1 MQHLPDIS
9 NIDVSMCNINKEI
22 IDSVC
27 LSPPT
32 RARVH
37 KKYVFTYDDISLDIV
52 EQSNESLSPNI
63 PDNIMSDF
71 MEDITSQDATQLR
84 NVALKLLLEL
94 YRVLMGTFLIVFVP
108 QECVVQNTSQ
118 LCTFSENIRRSGI
131 FETSTLFMNVLS
143 LFCFLI
149 LYAIEYRREH
159 KMICYLHVSKSKP
172 QDNESVKQELVALSQ
187 TRRTTLLK
195 LDHDYATIGK
205 YVLCAFTLNTGMS
218 AVVIF
223 NNYID
228 TSTISVFLT
237 NVLFMGMKMYD
248 IYYIMK
254 TDENI
259 FYSAYL
265 SEKLQY
271 NDVDPDK
278 IEVEASADMN
288 QA

>member
-1 MQHLPDIS
+1 MQKHIDIS
-9 NIDVSMCNINKEI
+9 NIDVSMCNINNEI
-22 IDSVC
+22 VDNIC
-27 LSPPT
+27 FSPPLV
-32 RARVH
+32 ARVN
-37 KKYVFTYDDISLDIV
+37 KKYVFTYDDISLDII
-52 EQSNESLSPNI
+52 EQSNESLTPNTI
-63 PDNIMSDF
+63 EEDNFVDDLF
-71 MEDITSQDATQLR
+71 HNITSQDSTQLR
-84 NVALKLLLEL
+84 NLALNLILEL
-94 YRVLMGTFLIVFVP
+94 YRLLMGTCLIVFVP
-108 QECVVQNTSQ
+108 QECNVDNITQ
-118 LCTFSENIRRSGI
+118 LCTVIDNTERSGI
-131 FETSTLFMNVLS
+131 FETTTLFMNVLS

-159 KMICYLHVSKSKP
+159 KMICYLHVSKTKP
-172 QDNESVKQELVALSQ
+172 KDNESVKQELVALSH
-187 TRRTTLLK
+187 TRRNVLLN
-195 LDHDYATIGK
+195 LDHSYATIGK

-248 IYYIMK
+248 IYYIMN

-278 IEVEASADMN
+278 VEVPSDMV